1 MTTRGWAPE
10 YPGRLTRGRQL
21 LLNQGL
27 VLTAPRNPSSAA
39 HSLAWGMNLANLN
52 VSFDPKGVAS
62 MQRRLLLALVL
73 MLTLLA
79 CTEANAAP
87 FNYSGTTVGG
97 PTWNRSLPGT
107 PPTGL
112 SGVGTS
118 VPYDEFAFTVDA
130 SGAYNF
136 LSLGVTP
143 TNWDNFLALYQTAFS
158 PLSPLTNAIVA
169 SDDFPSIG
177 RAGFNGVS
185 LTAGTQYFL
194 ITTGFA
200 NNSVG
205 EFSNTITGDGNVTPG
220 AVPEPASLLL
230 LGTGLV
236 GLRAWRK
243 RRQ

>member
-1 MTTRGWAPE
+1 
-10 YPGRLTRGRQL
+10 
-21 LLNQGL
+21 
-27 VLTAPRNPSSAA
+27 
-39 HSLAWGMNLANLN
+39 
-52 VSFDPKGVAS
+52 
-62 MQRRLLLALVL
+62 MQRRFLLALVL

-79 CTEANAAP
+79 SKAANATP
-87 FNYSGTTVGG
+87 FNYTGTTVGG
-97 PTWNRSLPGT
+97 PTWNRPLSGT
-107 PPTGL
+107 PPSGM

-130 SGAYNF
+130 SGAYDF

-143 TNWDNFLALYQTAFS
+143 TNWDNFLVLYQTAFS
-158 PLSPLTNAIVA
+158 PLSPLMNVIVA
-169 SDDFPSIG
+169 NDDFPGIG

-200 NNSVG
+200 NTSVG
-205 EFSNTITGDGNVTPG
+205 EFSNTITGEGNVTPG
-220 AVPEPASLLL
+220 AVPEPTSLIL

-243 RRQ
+243 RRH